1 MLLLEAGLALER
13 PTGNGYA
20 PLLMAFESLSSGP
33 TPTHLNIISDLLRFG
48 SPMGATLSSPAAERV
63 FEGLHPPLAQ
73 NEHWVACKKLLGA
86 VRAAGGTWTAYR
98 RQSRKD
104 VLRLRSQ
111 MLRGRTKDA
120 ADPII
125 APIFRLPNELC
136 WNVLQF
142 WRATCDATGEVI

>member
-1 MLLLEAGLALER
+1 MSVLAVSR
-13 PTGNGYA
+13 A
-20 PLLMAFESLSSGP
+20 
-33 TPTHLNIISDLLRFG
+33 
-48 SPMGATLSSPAAERV
+48 SPAYRRRAASEAKPIEFLAGR
-63 FEGLHPPLAQ
+63 FEESNPSLAQ
-73 NEHWVACKKLLGA
+73 NEHWVACKKLLAA

-104 VLRLRSQ
+104 VLRLRSLV
-111 MLRGRTKDA
+111 LRGRARPRRTSD

-125 APIFRLPNELC
+125 APILRLPNELC